1 GELIPLS
8 EVKDEVFS
16 TKAMGD
22 GAAIRPSEGVL
33 RAPANGHVVLV
44 FPTGHA
50 IGMHTDDGAEVLMHI
65 GMDTV
70 NLNGK
75 GFETL
80 VKKDQVVKAGDP
92 LVKFDI
98 EAIKKAG
105 YDVTTPIVIT
115 NTKNYHKVSL
125 AKQGLVHVGDNVL
138 DLD

>member
-1 GELIPLS
+1 
-8 EVKDEVFS
+8 
-16 TKAMGD
+16 
-22 GAAIRPSEGVL
+22 
-33 RAPANGHVVLV
+33 
-44 FPTGHA
+44 
-50 IGMHTDDGAEVLMHI
+50 
-65 GMDTV
+65 
-70 NLNGK
+70 
-75 GFETL
+75 TL